1 MENNSTEQN
10 NANAP
15 VNTEVTKSETAQT
28 ENKNSDYVFN
38 ENTIMAS
45 LSYLGPLVLIPF
57 LTNRNSPTIMFH
69 VKQGLVL
76 FGIEIV
82 LMFVN
87 MMSFGLLTPI
97 VFIINIGLIILS
109 IIGIL
114 NALKMKE
121 VELPLVGKYAANI
134 KL

>member
-10 NANAP
+10 NANTP
-15 VNTEVTKSETAQT
+15 VNTEVTKSETPQT
-28 ENKNSDYVFN
+28 ENKNSEYVFN

-57 LTNRNSPTIMFH
+57 LTNRNNPTIMFH

-82 LMFVN
+82 IMFVN
-87 MMSFGLLTPI
+87 MMTLGLLTPI
-97 VFIINIGLIILS
+97 TLIINIGLMVLS

-121 VELPLVGKYAANI
+121 LELPLVGKYAVNI

>member
-1 MENNSTEQN
+1 MENNSTEHN
-10 NANAP
+10 NTNAP
-15 VNTEVTKSETAQT
+15 ISTEIVKSETTQT
-28 ENKNSDYVFN
+28 ESSKSDYIFN

-57 LTNRNSPTIMFH
+57 FTNRNNPTIMFH

-76 FGIEIV
+76 FGIAIV

-87 MMSFGLLTPI
+87 IMSFGLLTPI
-97 VFIINIGLIILS
+97 VFIINIGLLILS

-121 VELPLVGKYAANI
+121 VELPLVGKYAVNI

>member
-10 NANAP
+10 NASTP
-15 VNTEVTKSETAQT
+15 VSTEVIKSETTQT

-87 MMSFGLLTPI
+87 IMSFGLLTPI

-121 VELPLVGKYAANI
+121 MGLPLVGKYAANI